1 MIINYIYGIIII
13 VYIESGGN
21 LLNLILEYIG
31 QNYITLMLLAGLTT
45 ILFANRHTKI
55 EGVKYIWA
63 VIGVVLVITVCEFT
77 EYWCVKYS
85 KPVFI
90 MYIKAALCY
99 NLHPLLILLELY
111 LIAPVRKVIL
121 LLLPYMV
128 NMFLVICDL
137 FGSHFIYAYN
147 SERKFVSGNLRIFPA
162 LLICFYIIILLKYS
176 LIFFKCGDRSK
187 AVIVIFMAFITI
199 VTVYFEY
206 CNIITDHTTEIVA
219 LDILIYYFYL
229 SAIHYI
235 KLQEKLH
242 NSRLKLEKQ
251 KNELLM
257 AQIQPHFINNSL
269 MAIQA
274 QCIDHP
280 DIYESIKNFSRYL
293 HSNFDNIGS
302 SHSVTFKQELKN
314 IKAYLALEKMNFEE
328 KLQVKYD
335 IESDDFLL
343 PSLSVEPLVENAV
356 RHGIAARE
364 YGGTVCIMQRE
375 EDDKI
380 IIEVYDIGKGRQ
392 KLTDNQK
399 KRRGI
404 GINNVRARLEYGN
417 KGKLDLIPVENGMCA
432 RIVLLRSNNSY
443 N

>member
-1 MIINYIYGIIII
+1 
-13 VYIESGGN
+13 
-21 LLNLILEYIG
+21 
-31 QNYITLMLLAGLTT
+31 MLLAGLTT

-55 EGVKYIWA
+55 EGVKYVWA
-63 VIGVVLVITVCEFT
+63 VIGVVLAITICEFL
-77 EYWCVKYS
+77 EYWCVNYN
-85 KPVFI
+85 KPVFFL
-90 MYIKAALCY
+90 YIKAAMCY
-99 NLHPLLILLELY
+99 NMHPLLILLELY
-111 LIAPVRKVIL
+111 LIAPIKRIIL

-128 NMFLVICDL
+128 NMFFVICDL

-147 SERKFVSGNLRIFPA
+147 SDRVFISGKLRILPA

-176 LIFFKCGDRSK
+176 LNFFKCGDRSK
-187 AVIVIFMAFITI
+187 AIIVIFMAFITV
-199 VTVYFEY
+199 VTVFFEY
-206 CNIITDHTTEIVA
+206 CNIITDHTTDIVA
-219 LDILIYYFYL
+219 LDMLIYYFYL
-229 SAIHYI
+229 SAIHYT

-302 SHSVTFKQELKN
+302 SHSITFKQELKN
-314 IKAYLALEKMNFEE
+314 IKAYLALEKMNFEGKMKVE
-328 KLQVKYD
+328 YD

-364 YGGTVCIMQRE
+364 YGGTVRIMQRE
-375 EDDKI
+375 ENDRI
-380 IIEVYDIGKGRQ
+380 IIEVCDIGSGRQ
-392 KLTDNQK
+392 KLTENQK

-404 GINNVRARLEYGN
+404 GINNVRTRLEYGN
-417 KGKLDLIPVENGMCA
+417 KGKLDLIPGENGMCA
-432 RIVLLRSNNSY
+432 RIVLRKFDNIYKTGGNI
-443 N
+443 